1 MEEEPTA
8 LTKILI
14 LFSNKVQKNTTCKE
28 ETDTKAYVSAET
40 EKPVETVFFHL
51 VPNMLKGSIH
61 IVQEDPEDT
70 SKVIGSTEE
79 DTASEQKLLHFP
91 SD

>member
-1 MEEEPTA
+1 M
-8 LTKILI
+8 
-14 LFSNKVQKNTTCKE
+14 
-28 ETDTKAYVSAET
+28 SAET

-61 IVQEDPEDT
+61 TVQEDPEDT

-79 DTASEQKLLHFP
+79 DTASDRKNSSTSQVIEWSEEDADIPNTETPRNANSLTLSIQAE
-91 SD
+91 